1 MHPSSR
7 PLYACPLARTPFP
20 IPWTWTLRHQYP
32 VALLRVILS
41 LTILIG
47 TLEVMCAGISTLFG
61 RTLVEERV
69 ERQHYQLR
77 QCGVIYARFPF
88 VNRTNRYAELLCD
101 CSKGPTLFLEL
112 SELFLN
118 VIHGLILL
126 DIVQKCQFTGMQGNI
141 P

>member
-1 MHPSSR
+1 MY
-7 PLYACPLARTPFP
+7 PLDAPVPLCPRAPVPVT
-20 IPWTWTLRHQYP
+20 WTWTLSHQYP
-32 VALLRVILS
+32 VALLRIILS
-41 LTILIG
+41 LTFLIG

-61 RTLVEERV
+61 GTLVEERV

-77 QCGVIYARFPF
+77 QCGVIYARLPF
-88 VNRTNRYAELLCD
+88 VNRTNRYAEFLSD

-126 DIVQKCQFTGMQGNI
+126 DIV
-141 P
+141 